1 MMALVFEPAG
11 DTAVVVAATPAT
23 AALGVE
29 FVVGEDFI
37 DEPEL
42 EDEDEDEVREVEDDV
57 WDVWDDV
64 WDDEVC
70 ELEEDV
76 DGADE
81 DVLDGAADGLKFT
94 PVYTTCNN
102 RSVGWPVNEVSTV
115 AAWSEDPQLYCEYP
129 PGYAF
134 RKQ

>member
-1 MMALVFEPAG
+1 MPRITVSAAKPPTTPPMMALVFEPAG

-57 WDVWDDV
+57 
-64 WDDEVC
+64 
-70 ELEEDV
+70 
-76 DGADE
+76 
-81 DVLDGAADGLKFT
+81 
-94 PVYTTCNN
+94 
-102 RSVGWPVNEVSTV
+102 
-115 AAWSEDPQLYCEYP
+115 
-129 PGYAF
+129 
-134 RKQ
+134 